1 MGDSV
6 RRDLVVVLVAASVLV
21 MTTAC
26 SADTPEDPVTVTV
39 TQSTSAADLPPETT
53 EPEPPTTPEPEVAAP
68 APADE
73 ATFTMPALA
82 GVNLQDAQDLLQT
95 LDSYVMDQVDATG
108 LERFAVNDSNWVV
121 CSQDPAPGAVVATS
135 TVVTLAAVKLDE
147 ACP

>member
-21 MTTAC
+21 VTTAC
-26 SADTPEDPVTVTV
+26 GTDTPEDPVTVTV
-39 TQSTSAADLPPETT
+39 TQSSEAAPPPETT

-68 APADE
+68 APAEE
-73 ATFTMPALA
+73 AAFTMPALA

-108 LERFAVNDSNWVV
+108 LERFAVDDSNWVV

>member
-21 MTTAC
+21 VTTAC
-26 SADTPEDPVTVTV
+26 GADTPEDPVTVTV
-39 TQSTSAADLPPETT
+39 TQSSEAAPPPETT

-68 APADE
+68 APAEE

-95 LDSYVMDQVDATG
+95 LDSYVMDQVDAMG

>member
-21 MTTAC
+21 VTTAC
-26 SADTPEDPVTVTV
+26 GADTPEDPVTVTV
-39 TQSTSAADLPPETT
+39 TQSSEAAPPPETT

-68 APADE
+68 APAEE

-108 LERFAVNDSNWVV
+108 LERFAVDDSNWVV

>member
-1 MGDSV
+1 M
-6 RRDLVVVLVAASVLV
+6 AASVLV
-21 MTTAC
+21 VTTAC
-26 SADTPEDPVTVTV
+26 GADTPEDPVTVTV
-39 TQSTSAADLPPETT
+39 TQSSEAAPPPETT

-68 APADE
+68 APAEE

-108 LERFAVNDSNWVV
+108 LERFAVDDSNWVV